1 MSKQISSSTKT
12 YQGEKHTMKIRNL
25 VLALTAATLPL
36 QAAQVGTTQLSLP
49 VAVSVTNKFVGSFL
63 ARPALMYG
71 QTSGNVASNTNVFT
85 VYGTNNLTTI
95 PGMSQPVSEVGT
107 AELAPVSDNHY
118 IVEFTSGPYV
128 GLIKQITSFT
138 SNTVTVLGN
147 LPLIGDGTQFT
158 IRKDHTIGSL
168 FGDGTTNNPLAPCIA
183 AGPSI
188 TSADIV
194 SVLSSSG
201 TWNQYFYQTAQS
213 GKAGTGGW
221 RLSANPDQTRS
232 PYTAGTNRANVRVS
246 LGTGFA
252 FKTAAGTKN
261 IFLNGEYRGTRERVT
276 LDSSKGVVIANPY
289 PVSTTLADLGVAT
302 SLRTNSVASFADKV
316 NVLEGGKYVQFYNN
330 GTGFVNSTNSS
341 ASGNGIVIP
350 SGGAVLITAQTNRE
364 IVFAPQYIAK

>member
-1 MSKQISSSTKT
+1 
-12 YQGEKHTMKIRNL
+12 MKISNL
-25 VLALTAATLPL
+25 VLALTAAVLPL

-49 VAVSVTNKFVGSFL
+49 VTVSVTNKLVGSFL
-63 ARPALMYG
+63 ARPALIYG
-71 QTSGNVASNTNVFT
+71 QTSGNVSSNSAIFT
-85 VYGTNNLTTI
+85 VFGTNNLTTI
-95 PGMSQPVSEVGT
+95 LPSQPVSEAGT
-107 AELAPVSDNHY
+107 AELAPASDNHY

-158 IRKDHTIGSL
+158 IRKDHTLGSL
-168 FGDGTTNNPLAPCIA
+168 FGDGTLNNPLASYIA

-201 TWNQYFYQTAQS
+201 TWNQYFYQTAQV
-213 GKAGTGGW
+213 GRAGTGGW
-221 RLSANPDQTRS
+221 RLATNPDQTRS
-232 PYTAGTNRANVRVS
+232 PFAAGTNRANVRVS

-276 LDSSKGVVIANPY
+276 LDSTKGVVIANPY
-289 PVSTTLADLGVAT
+289 PVSTTLGELGVAT
-302 SLRTNSVASFADKV
+302 SLRSNADVAFADKV
-316 NVLEGGKYVQFYNN
+316 NVLQGGKYVQYFNN
-330 GTGFVNSTNSS
+330 GTGFVNSTNSTV
-341 ASGNGIVIP
+341 SGRDVTIP
-350 SGGAVLITAQTNRE
+350 SGGAVIITGGANRE
-364 IVFAPQYIAK
+364 IVFAPQYITK

>member
-1 MSKQISSSTKT
+1 
-12 YQGEKHTMKIRNL
+12 MKIRNL
-25 VLALTAATLPL
+25 VLALTAAVLPL
-36 QAAQVGTTQLSLP
+36 QAAQVGTTQLSFP
-49 VAVSVTNKFVGSFL
+49 VTVSVTNKFVGSFL

-71 QTSGNVASNTNVFT
+71 QTSGNVSSNSATFT
-85 VYGTNNLTTI
+85 VYGTNNLATI
-95 PGMSQPVSEVGT
+95 LPSQPVSEVGT
-107 AELAPVSDNHY
+107 AELAPASDNHY

-158 IRKDHTIGSL
+158 IRKDHTLGSL
-168 FGDGTTNNPLAPCIA
+168 FGDGVNTPLASYIA
-183 AGPSI
+183 SGPSI

-213 GKAGTGGW
+213 GRAGTGGW
-221 RLSANPDQTRS
+221 RLATNPDQTRS

-252 FKTAAGTKN
+252 FKTASGTKN

-289 PVSTTLADLGVAT
+289 PVSTTLSDLGLAT
-302 SLRTNSVASFADKV
+302 SLRANATAAFADKV
-316 NVLEGGKYVQFYNN
+316 NVLEGGKYSQYYNN

-350 SGGAVLITAQTNRE
+350 SGGAVLITAATNRE
-364 IVFAPQYIAK
+364 IVFAPQYISK

>member
-1 MSKQISSSTKT
+1 
-12 YQGEKHTMKIRNL
+12 MKIRNL
-25 VLALTAATLPL
+25 VLALTAAVLPL

-49 VAVSVTNKFVGSFL
+49 VTVSVTNKFVGSFL
-63 ARPALMYG
+63 ARKALMYG
-71 QTSGNVASNTNVFT
+71 QTSGSVASNSSTFPIYGAPTNF
-85 VYGTNNLTTI
+85 YGGTTNFI
-95 PGMSQPVSEVGT
+95 ISAAPVSEVGT
-107 AELAPVSDNHY
+107 AELAPASDNHY

-158 IRKDHTIGSL
+158 IRKDHTLGSL

-221 RLSANPDQTRS
+221 RLSTNPDQTRS

>member
-1 MSKQISSSTKT
+1 
-12 YQGEKHTMKIRNL
+12 MKIRNL
-25 VLALTAATLPL
+25 VLALTAVVLPL

-63 ARPALMYG
+63 ARQALMLG
-71 QTSGNVASNTNVFT
+71 QTSGNVAVNTNVFFIT
-85 VYGTNNLTTI
+85 SYGTYNLTSVLA
-95 PGMSQPVSEVGT
+95 SQPVSEAGA
-107 AELAPVSDNHY
+107 AELAPASDNHY

-158 IRKDHTIGSL
+158 IRKDHTLGSL
-168 FGDGTTNNPLAPCIA
+168 FGDGTTNNPLASCIA

-221 RLSANPDQTRS
+221 RLSTNPDQTRS
-232 PYTAGTNRANVRVS
+232 PYAAGTNRANVRVS

-261 IFLNGEYRGTRERVT
+261 IFMNGEYRGTRERVT

-289 PVSTTLADLGVAT
+289 PVSTTLADMGVAT

>member
-1 MSKQISSSTKT
+1 
-12 YQGEKHTMKIRNL
+12 MKIRNL
-25 VLALTAATLPL
+25 VLALTAAVLPL

-49 VAVSVTNKFVGSFL
+49 VTVSVTNKLVGSFL
-63 ARPALMYG
+63 ARPALVYG
-71 QTSGNVASNTNVFT
+71 QTSGNVSSNSATFT
-85 VYGTNNLTTI
+85 MYGTNNLTTI
-95 PGMSQPVSEVGT
+95 PGMSQPVSEAGA
-107 AELAPVSDNHY
+107 AELAPASDNHY

-158 IRKDHTIGSL
+158 IRKDHTLGSL

-221 RLSANPDQTRS
+221 RLSTNPDQTRS

-252 FKTAAGTKN
+252 FKTASGTKN

-289 PVSTTLADLGVAT
+289 PVTTTLGDLGVAT
-302 SLRTNSVASFADKV
+302 SLRANATAAFADKV
-316 NVLEGGKYVQFYNN
+316 NVLLGGKYVQYFNN
-330 GTGFVNSTNSS
+330 GTGFVSS
-341 ASGNGIVIP
+341 VNEAVSGNGVTIP
-350 SGGAVLITAQTNRE
+350 SGGAVIITGGANRE
-364 IVFAPQYIAK
+364 IVFAPQYITK